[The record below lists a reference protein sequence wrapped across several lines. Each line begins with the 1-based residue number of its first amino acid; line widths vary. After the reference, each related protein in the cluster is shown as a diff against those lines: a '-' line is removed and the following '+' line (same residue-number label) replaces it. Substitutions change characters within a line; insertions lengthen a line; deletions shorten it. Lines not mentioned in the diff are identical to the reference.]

1 MDYLLIHRVL
11 KHREFREGEHNDLPM
26 LIVKKLWLKISIRFC
41 FKGVAAR
48 LIRKDNKPR
57 WEPAR
62 IEDVTEEQIMYF
74 FKPLSP
80 SDELPM

>member
-11 KHREFREGEHNDLPM
+11 KHREFREGELNEHVM
-26 LIVKKLWLKISIRFC
+26 LKKNCGSKYQFAC
-41 FKGVAAR
+41 FEGVTAR
-48 LIRKDNKPR
+48 LIRKDNKPK
-57 WEPAR
+57 WDPAR
-62 IEDVTEEQIMYF
+62 IEDVTEEQIMHF